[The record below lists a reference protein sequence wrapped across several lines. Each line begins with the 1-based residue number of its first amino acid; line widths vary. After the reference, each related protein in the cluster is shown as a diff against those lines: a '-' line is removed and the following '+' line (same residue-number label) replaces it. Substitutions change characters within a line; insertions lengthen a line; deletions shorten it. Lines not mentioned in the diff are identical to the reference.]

1 MRAPL
6 STYRLQLG
14 PDLGFDDV
22 RGLLPYLQQLG
33 IGDVYL
39 SPAFQARSGSTHGYD
54 VTDPLRLS
62 DALGGREAFDRLS
75 ADLRARGMGLLLD
88 VVPNHMAASVE
99 NPWWRDV
106 LLHGRDSRYA
116 RFFDIDWEAPGLDG
130 KLLLPILGTSLEQ
143 VVEDGELQLEEF
155 QGEPV
160 LRYYETRLPLRPET
174 ASWPAG
180 HQPIGQADL
189 LALAGAQHYR
199 LAFWR
204 EAATSINYRRFFDV
218 SDLAA
223 LQADDPEVFEA
234 SHRLALE
241 LVLSGQVTGLRID
254 HVDGLRDP
262 KAYLDRL
269 ARASQRTYVVVEK
282 ILQRSEPLR
291 RDWPVEGTTGYEFLD
306 AAGGLQVDEGGARAL
321 DAFAARFVGVDVPF
335 DFLVQT
341 YKMRAL
347 DALFRADLDALG
359 RRLERIAAA
368 DPDGVELSPEELRL
382 ALAEVIAA
390 LPVYRTYVRDL
401 EPTAEDAGTIGQA
414 IGAAEARAPSQAQP
428 ALRFLRQVL
437 LLQDVDALTDQ
448 QARERL
454 ELVLRWQQLTGPV
467 EAKGVEDTALYV
479 HNVLISRNEVGS
491 DPAQEAVSASQFH
504 RSCQLRQRDWPLG
517 LSATSTHDTK
527 RSEDARARISVLS
540 ELSGEWAELVEQTAA
555 ASRAYRSEID
565 GFPAPD
571 PNEELLLYETL
582 VGTWPVYQEA
592 GEEYAE
598 RIAAY
603 VLKAAREAKV
613 HTSWLD
619 PSEPYERALTGF
631 ARALLADASFRERF
645 TPFVE
650 RVAWYGALSS
660 VGQVV
665 LKVAAPGVP
674 DFYQGTELWNLR
686 LVDPDN
692 RGPVD
697 FDLRARLLAEL
708 PAFDDGSLLRDFRDG
723 RVKLFVTARALA
735 LRAAEAAVF
744 RDGGYQPLHP
754 RGTRARHLCAFART
768 AYGRWVIAVVP
779 RLCTRLAPPEV
790 PPVGEAVWAD
800 DVIALPDEAPR
811 AYRDA
816 FTGRVVEGDGALR
829 VADVLQRLPFALL
842 GPA

>member
-1 MRAPL
+1 VRTPL

-22 RGLLPYLQQLG
+22 RALLPYLQALG

-39 SPAFQARSGSTHGYD
+39 SPAFQARTGSTHGYD

-62 DALGGREAFDRLS
+62 EVLGGREAFDRLS
-75 ADLRARGMGLLLD
+75 ADLRAREMGLLLD

-106 LLHGRDSRYA
+106 LQHGRGSRYA

-130 KLLLPILGTSLEQ
+130 RLLLPILGKPLEQ
-143 VVEDGELQLEEF
+143 VVADGELRLD
-155 QGEPV
+155 GSV
-160 LRYYETRLPLRPET
+160 LRYYETALPLRPDGPDT
-174 ASWPAG
+174 D
-180 HQPIGQADL
+180 DL
-189 LALAGAQHYR
+189 LVLANAQHYR

-204 EAATSINYRRFFDV
+204 EAATRINYRRFFDV
-218 SDLAA
+218 ADLAA
-223 LQADDPEVFEA
+223 LQADDPEVFDA
-234 SHRLALE
+234 SHELALE
-241 LVLSGQVTGLRID
+241 LVRGGQVTGLRID
-254 HVDGLRDP
+254 HIDGLRDP

-269 ARASQRTYVVVEK
+269 ARESARAYVVVEK

-291 RDWPVEGTTGYEFLD
+291 RDWPIEGTTGYEFLD
-306 AAGGLQVDEGGARAL
+306 AAGGLQVDEDGARAL
-321 DAFAARFVGVDVPF
+321 GAFAARFVGVDVPF
-335 DFLVQT
+335 EFLVQT

-359 RRLERIAAA
+359 RRLERIAQS
-368 DPDGVELSPEELRL
+368 DPDGAGLAGEELRL
-382 ALAEVIAA
+382 ALAEVVAA

-401 EPTAEDAGTIGQA
+401 EPTAEDAATIGQA
-414 IGAAEARAPSQAQP
+414 IGAAEARAPSQALP
-428 ALRFLRQVL
+428 ALRFLRRVL
-437 LLQDVDALTDQ
+437 LLEDAAGLPEA

-491 DPAQEAVSASQFH
+491 DPGQEAVSVNQFH
-504 RSCQLRQRDWPLG
+504 RSSQLRRRDWPGG

-540 ELSGEWAELVEQTAA
+540 ELAGEWAELVEQTAA
-555 ASRAYRSEID
+555 ASRGYRREVD
-565 GFPAPD
+565 GAPAPD

-582 VGTWPVYQEA
+582 VGTWPVYDAA
-592 GEEYAE
+592 GQEYAE
-598 RIAAY
+598 RIEAY

-613 HTSWLD
+613 HTSWID
-619 PSEPYERALTGF
+619 PAAAYEEALTGF
-631 ARALLADASFRERF
+631 ARALLADEGFRARF
-645 TPFVE
+645 VPFVE
-650 RVAWYGALSS
+650 RVAWYGALASL
-660 VGQVV
+660 GQVV

-697 FDLRARLLAEL
+697 FERRARWLAEL
-708 PAFDDGSLLRDFRDG
+708 PEHEDGTLLRDFRDG
-723 RVKLFVTARALA
+723 RIKLFTTARALA
-735 LRAAEAAVF
+735 LRSAEEQVL
-744 RDGGYQPLHP
+744 RDGSYLPLRP
-754 RGTRARHLCAFART
+754 RGQRARHLCAFART
-768 AYGRWVIAVVP
+768 AYGRWVVAVVP
-779 RLCTRLAPPEV
+779 RLCTRLAPAGE
-790 PPVGEAVWAD
+790 PPVGARVWGD

-811 AYRDA
+811 RFRDA
-816 FTGRVVEGDGALR
+816 FTGRVVEGDDGLR
-829 VADVLQRLPFALL
+829 VADVLGALPFALL